1 MLAAMSLPTIIR
13 RAFASDAA
21 AIESLIQRYVPSGAL
36 LPRSR
41 EFIAERAIDFLVAT
55 LDRRVIGCVHLYEY
69 SPSIAEVRSLAVDP
83 AHQGCGVGTALVDA
97 IEHLAGQREYAT
109 LFAVSQNEA
118 FFRRRGYMPREIPE
132 LDRERS
138 EVSRFKGVYAKDLA
152 DRSPRTARQ
161 PTTTSRPTG

>member
-1 MLAAMSLPTIIR
+1 MSMPATIR
-13 RAFASDAA
+13 CARASDAA
-21 AIESLIQRYVPSGAL
+21 AIASLIQRYVPSGTL
-36 LPRSR
+36 LPRAP
-41 EFIAERAIDFLVAT
+41 EFIAEQAIDFLVAT
-55 LDRRVIGCVHLYEY
+55 LDGQVIGCVHLYEY

-83 AHQGCGVGTALVDA
+83 AYQGRGVGVALIDA
-97 IEHLAGQREYAT
+97 VERLAGQREYAT

-161 PTTTSRPTG
+161 PTTTTRPMG